1 MTWPAKEDHV
11 ASFLKEETPW
21 LKHTKLDYVSQ
32 KIKNKKKGERKE
44 NGHLDDVQHKGK
56 EAADGEGQV

>member
-1 MTWPAKEDHV
+1 MI
-11 ASFLKEETPW
+11 ETYQIGLRVP
-21 LKHTKLDYVSQ
+21 KK
-32 KIKNKKKGERKE
+32 KKKGERKE